1 MLCPL
6 EPKDEQDQAR
16 VEALRLQEAVDK
28 AERAERKAED
38 VVKQISQCHI
48 RKQGVRQQS
57 IEKMK
62 KQMRML
68 EDRVN
73 KEEADHRK
81 SLEEERN
88 LQRLKKE
95 MAVEARAARVKA
107 ERELQEH
114 PYINALNYS
123 RKCPVCLNTNP
134 PRRAVLVAC
143 GHMLCNLCADELQ
156 KTTTSNESPRVCCPL
171 CRKETTY
178 VKVFED
184 LQTSQVRQS
193 ESRGTR
199 KRVTDEDSRRE
210 TISVHQKQR
219 KFVISCQNNLNSQSQ
234 ARPNLPIQLLVSTLE
249 SRSLLPRSP
258 LDPRSISLYR
268 DNSDESPPA
277 PHWHTLADE
286 LYDESPYLDLD
297 E

>member
-1 MLCPL
+1 MNCRRRQRRWVFSWVL
-6 EPKDEQDQAR
+6 EG
-16 VEALRLQEAVDK
+16 
-28 AERAERKAED
+28 
-38 VVKQISQCHI
+38 KQFFLFCFHQSYYRISWIIKSQWI
-48 RKQGVRQQS
+48 PN
-57 IEKMK
+57 K
-62 KQMRML
+62 KWCMYFQ
-68 EDRVN
+68 
-73 KEEADHRK
+73 
-81 SLEEERN
+81 
-88 LQRLKKE
+88 
-95 MAVEARAARVKA
+95 
-107 ERELQEH
+107 
-114 PYINALNYS
+114 
-123 RKCPVCLNTNP
+123 
-134 PRRAVLVAC
+134 
-143 GHMLCNLCADELQ
+143 
-156 KTTTSNESPRVCCPL
+156 NESPRVCCPL